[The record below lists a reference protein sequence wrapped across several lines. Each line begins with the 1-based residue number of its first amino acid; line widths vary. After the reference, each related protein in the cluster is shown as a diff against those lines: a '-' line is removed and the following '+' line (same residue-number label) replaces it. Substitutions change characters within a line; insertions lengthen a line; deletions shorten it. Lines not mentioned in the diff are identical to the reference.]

1 MEIYSRDEENEIPSW
16 IMASR
21 EKADRVLSL
30 FDSIPGKRL
39 LYSVRDCYYYIYI
52 QRDSTDIQH
61 YYVAFN
67 NSPLEPVGDT
77 VVIRKR
83 IPQPAVDMEIARLES
98 KSRLSRSERKKLI
111 KWKEI
116 RSSLDD
122 AFNPDIYWSG
132 LVTRIID
139 SRHSIA
145 DRIPLY
151 YVMKDETGA
160 RYGELRLEDLLD
172 PLLLNNPLFTYLY
185 WHWLSWPY

>member
-1 MEIYSRDEENEIPSW
+1 MAQNEEDESHYRELVPKWREFYEGEAKDYGPRKLKVEIYSQDEEDEIPSW

-39 LYSVRDCYYYIYI
+39 LYSVRDCYYFIYI

-77 VVIRKR
+77 VVILKR

-98 KSRLSRSERKKLI
+98 KSRLSRSERKKLT

-116 RSSLDD
+116 RSL
-122 AFNPDIYWSG
+122 WMM
-132 LVTRIID
+132 
-139 SRHSIA
+139 HSI
-145 DRIPLY
+145 RIY
-151 YVMKDETGA
+151 TGV
-160 RYGELRLEDLLD
+160 GL
-172 PLLLNNPLFTYLY
+172 
-185 WHWLSWPY
+185 